1 MKNKSHNNKIR
12 MMFNR
17 ITHRYD
23 LLNRL
28 MSVGQDIRWRKHAIN
43 ILDNLNNGVV
53 LDLCCGSG
61 DFIYLFDK
69 KYRDNVKIYGIDFSE
84 EMLKKARKRLLTL
97 GVNHIQLCQADAL
110 FLPLNDN
117 SVDAVTIGFGIRN
130 IPDRPTALQEIS
142 RVLRPGGG
150 LIILEPA
157 FPQNALLRVLFKF
170 YFKII
175 MPAVGGII
183 SGDYK
188 AYKYLNDSAET
199 FPKQDKFLGLMKEA
213 GFTDAKIYLQT
224 LGTAVIYYGKSSTLD

>member
-1 MKNKSHNNKIR
+1 
-12 MMFNR
+12 MFNR
-17 ITHRYD
+17 ITPRYD

-28 MSVGQDIRWRKHAIN
+28 MSAGQDIRWRKHAIN
-43 ILDNLNNGVV
+43 ILGDLNYSVV

-61 DFIYLFDK
+61 DFIFLFDK
-69 KYRDNVKIYGIDFSE
+69 KYRDNIKIYGIDFSE
-84 EMLKKARKRLLTL
+84 EMLTKSRKRHLTL

-110 FLPLNDN
+110 SLPLNDN
-117 SVDAVTIGFGIRN
+117 SIDAVTIGFGIRN
-130 IPDRPTALQEIS
+130 IPDRPAALQEIS
-142 RVLRPGGG
+142 RVLKPGGG

-175 MPAVGGII
+175 MPSMGGII

-199 FPKQDKFLGLMKEA
+199 FPKPDKFLGLMKEA
-213 GFTDAKIYLQT
+213 GFTNTKIYLLT
-224 LGTAVIYYGKSSTLD
+224 LGIAVIYHGKLSTLD